1 MLIKVKPIWGTCMNI
16 MQKIKEKNIYIGAL
30 PLPIFVLCSIIVI
43 IAAQLDILPKSLI
56 GGFAVILPLG
66 WFLGTV
72 GLNLPFFKKFG
83 APAILSLIV
92 PSILV
97 YYDFFDA
104 NTLAAANMLMKE
116 SNFLLFYIASLVCG
130 SILGMHR
137 IILVQG
143 FIRMMIPMI
152 LGMCL
157 AALAGV
163 AVAVAFGDTWEHAF
177 FYTVAPVMSGGVGE
191 GVLQLS
197 NAYSDILKQDYN
209 MFVSALIPATVVG
222 NFFAITFTAIM
233 NRIGE
238 VKPHLSGSG
247 QLVKIKFEGLE
258 EALKEDKTPLDARA
272 MSGAVMVLA
281 TMFMLGLIL
290 EKLTHFPGP
299 VLMIIATAIVKYF
312 RILPESVERGSQQW
326 YKFISGNFTYPLM
339 AGLGMLYIDLNSV
352 VNVLTIPYFLTIVV
366 VVFTVSMT
374 GFVCS
379 FFLKMY
385 PVEASIISSCQSGM
399 GGTGD
404 VAILSTANRMNLMP
418 FAQVAT
424 RLGGALMVITATA
437 LLRYLHP

>member
-1 MLIKVKPIWGTCMNI
+1 MSIL
-16 MQKIKEKNIYIGAL
+16 QDIKENKIYIGSL
-30 PLPIFVLCSIIVI
+30 PLPIFLVCSIIVI
-43 IAAQLDILPKSLI
+43 IAAQLDMLPRTLI

-72 GLNLPFFKKFG
+72 GQNIPFFKKFG

-92 PSILV
+92 PSLLV
-97 YYDFFDA
+97 YYGVFDE
-104 NTLAAANMLMKE
+104 NTLSATKMLMKE

-137 IILVQG
+137 VILVQG
-143 FIRMMIPMI
+143 FIRMMIPML

-157 AALAGV
+157 AALVGV
-163 AVAVAFGDTWEHAF
+163 TVAVAFGDTWEHAF
-177 FYTVAPVMSGGVGE
+177 FYTVSPVMAGGIGE

-197 NAYSDILKQDYN
+197 NAYSNILNQDYDS
-209 MFVSALIPATVVG
+209 FVSALIPATVVG

-233 NRIGE
+233 SRIGE
-238 VKPHLSGSG
+238 VKPHLSGHG
-247 QLVKIKFEGLE
+247 QLVKIEFDGLA
-258 EALKEDKTPLDARA
+258 EALKDDKTPLDARS
-272 MSGAVMVLA
+272 MSGAVMILA
-281 TMFMLGLIL
+281 TLFIFGMIL
-290 EKLTHFPGP
+290 EKMIHFPGP
-299 VLMIIATAIVKYF
+299 VLMIIATAVVKYF
-312 RILPESVERGSQQW
+312 RLLPESVERGSQQW
-326 YKFISGNFTYPLM
+326 YKFISGNFTFPLM
-339 AGLGMLYIDLNSV
+339 AGLGLLYIDLASV
-352 VNVLTIPYFLTIVV
+352 VNVLTIPYFITIIAI
-366 VVFTVSMT
+366 VFTVSMT

-424 RLGGALMVITATA
+424 RLGGALMVICTTA
-437 LLRYLHP
+437 LMRYLHM

>member
-1 MLIKVKPIWGTCMNI
+1 MNI
-16 MQKIKEKNIYIGAL
+16 IKKFRDSQFYVGAL
-30 PLPIFVLCSIIVI
+30 PLPIFILCGLVVV
-43 IAAQLDILPKSLI
+43 IAAMMDMLPRNMI

-66 WFLGTV
+66 WLLGTI
-72 GLNLPFFKKFG
+72 GQNLPFLKKFG
-83 APAILSLIV
+83 APAILSLII

-97 YYDFFDA
+97 YFDFFDA
-104 NTLAAANMLMKE
+104 NTLAAAKMLMKE

-137 IILVQG
+137 QILVQG
-143 FIRMMIPMI
+143 FIRMMLPM
-152 LGMCL
+152 LFGMFL

-163 AVAVAFGDTWEHAF
+163 GVAVAFGDTWQHAF
-177 FYTVAPVMSGGVGE
+177 FYTVAPVMAGGVGE

-197 NAYSDILKQDYN
+197 NAYSNILNQDYD

-222 NFFAITFTAIM
+222 NFFAITYTAVI
-233 NRIGE
+233 NRVGE
-238 VKPHLSGSG
+238 LKPHLSGQG
-247 QLVKIKFEGLE
+247 QLVKIKFDGLE

-272 MSGAVMVLA
+272 MSGAVMILV

-290 EKLTHFPGP
+290 EKFTHFPGP
-299 VLMIIATAIVKYF
+299 VLMIIATAVVKYC

-326 YKFISGNFTYPLM
+326 YKFISGNFTFPLM
-339 AGLGMLYIDLNSV
+339 AGLGLLYIDLGSV
-352 VNVLTIPYFLTIVV
+352 VNVLTIPYFLTIVTV
-366 VVFTVSMT
+366 VLTVSLT

-379 FFLKMY
+379 YFFKMY

-424 RLGGALMVITATA
+424 RLGGALMVILATA
-437 LLRYLHP
+437 FLRYLNA